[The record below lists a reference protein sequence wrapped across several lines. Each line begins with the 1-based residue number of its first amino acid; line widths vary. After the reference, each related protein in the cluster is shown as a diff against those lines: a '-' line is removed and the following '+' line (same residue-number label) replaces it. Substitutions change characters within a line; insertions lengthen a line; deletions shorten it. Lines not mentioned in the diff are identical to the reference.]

1 MAAVACGLI
10 AGKRAAEIE
19 IWGRRV
25 GDRRRRFTFEYL
37 VEQPPAPRIG
47 GDVLPVSLG
56 AYALVAARAS
66 RGRGSDCRGDWNAP
80 TPIDVPF
87 GGRDYDCLRPHQQE
101 CRALLRPRD
110 CAAERLP
117 GRLL

>member
-25 GDRRRRFTFEYL
+25 GDRRRGFTFEYL
-37 VEQPPAPRIG
+37 VEQPPTPRIG
-47 GDVLPVSLG
+47 GDGLPVSPG
-56 AYALVAARAS
+56 AHAALVPARTS
-66 RGRGSDCRGDWNAP
+66 CGRGSDCRGDAP

-101 CRALLRPRD
+101 GRALLRPCDR
-110 CAAERLP
+110 AAERLP
-117 GRLL
+117 GRL